1 MRRYVIQIALVS
13 MLCGGALLSAHAQA
27 LDELSLNTMSGED
40 KLAAAS
46 SARRSLAESA
56 ARIEAMKKTA
66 AASEEDPSRIRCL
79 NEASVSVNGFLAVA
93 SQSYDQLQ
101 SALDAGDRRAE
112 NHHLMMVTTSSQ
124 RATNIEAQAA
134 QCIGSALRYA
144 GDSQT
149 TQTIDP
155 RLAEYDPMAF
165 DDDSGGAF
173 IFLEELPPKAS
184 AER

>member
-1 MRRYVIQIALVS
+1 M
-13 MLCGGALLSAHAQA
+13 
-27 LDELSLNTMSGED
+27 NTMSGED
-40 KLAAAS
+40 KLAAAG
-46 SARRSLAESA
+46 SARRALAESA
-56 ARIEAMKKTA
+56 GRIEAMRKGAVA
-66 AASEEDPSRIRCL
+66 AEEDATRIRCL
-79 NEASVSVNGFLAVA
+79 NEAAVSVNGFLVVA
-93 SQSYDQLQ
+93 TQSYDQLQ
-101 SALDAGDRRAE
+101 TALDAGDRRAE

-124 RATNIEAQAA
+124 RAASLEAQAA
-134 QCIGSALRYA
+134 QCIGNALRYA

-155 RLAEYDPMAF
+155 RLAAYDPMAF